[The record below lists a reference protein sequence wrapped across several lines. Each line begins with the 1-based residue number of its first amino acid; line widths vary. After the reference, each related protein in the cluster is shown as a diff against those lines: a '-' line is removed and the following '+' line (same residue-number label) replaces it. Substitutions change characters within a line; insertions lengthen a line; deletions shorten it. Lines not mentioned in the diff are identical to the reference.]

1 MSTYFAQIIATAES
15 APAGPSNVGLGSV
28 VLTIAIGVFLV
39 WVGYVVSNSRRRT
52 RPPEKPGPNQEFFMD
67 NAGLENDRL
76 TRVLTAAVVAA
87 GVLAIVLPIYF
98 VNETSRQ
105 EAAADD
111 VVEEYLHFGEE
122 WWQKF
127 ECTSCHG
134 PDGGG
139 GAADIAESR
148 SGLIASWSAPAINDV
163 FLRYDEDEVRHWIIN
178 GRAGSPMPAN
188 GLDGGGAMTVQEIDQ
203 VVDYLKSL
211 QISQMDS
218 FAKADEAVVTALER
232 MRNAAST
239 IETRILVEETR
250 LNDIVDGVM
259 QFDRIADLPEFVD
272 DVLSAPSSCTKESAS
287 LVGRI
292 CANDAPDADR
302 DGLADDAESALEGL
316 AQLAFRAVTSRTVDT
331 NTLEVST
338 QTDPQFDLTFS
349 PTSGFSMTD
358 AAGSPIA
365 DLDAAEAFIS
375 HLDAKHLEL
384 SLLAARNDQF
394 AQPVIDG
401 IAYLEEALAEAA
413 WEVDFGA
420 VAAATGLSEI
430 DATRAVG
437 LFNAYCARC
446 HTAGYSAGVE
456 FEQQPGSGAWAPSL
470 LDGRTLVQFPDEMD
484 HIDFIIEGAEAS
496 AEYGANGISGV
507 GGMPA
512 FGAVLSLE
520 DIELIVKY
528 ERSM

>member
-1 MSTYFAQIIATAES
+1 MSTFIAQIIATAES
-15 APAGPSNVGLGSV
+15 APVGPSNVGLGSV
-28 VLTIAIGVFLV
+28 VLTIAVGIFLI
-39 WVGYVVSNSRRRT
+39 WVGYAVINSRRKT
-52 RPPEKPGPNQEFFMD
+52 RPPDNPAPNQEFFMD

-87 GVLAIVLPIYF
+87 AVLAIVLPIYF

-105 EAAADD
+105 EAAA
-111 VVEEYLHFGEE
+111 EEIHEDYLHFGEE
-122 WWQKF
+122 WWHKF
-127 ECTSCHG
+127 ECTACHG

-148 SGLIASWSAPAINDV
+148 SGLNASWSAPAINDV
-163 FLRYDEDEVRHWIIN
+163 FLRYDEDEVRHWIVN

-203 VVDYLKSL
+203 VVDYLRSL
-211 QISQMDS
+211 QLSQMDA
-218 FAKADEAVVTALER
+218 FAQADSAVLTALDR
-232 MRNAAST
+232 MFNAETT
-239 IETRILVEETR
+239 IAARIIVEENR
-250 LNDIVDGVM
+250 LKDILDGPL
-259 QFDRIADLPEFVD
+259 QFDRIADVPDFVD
-272 DVLSAPSSCTKESAS
+272 DLLSAPSSCTKESAN

-292 CANDAPDADR
+292 CAADAPDADR
-302 DGLADDAESALEGL
+302 DGLADDAEAALQGL

-331 NTLEVST
+331 ATLEVAT
-338 QTDPQFDLTFS
+338 QTDPEFDLTFS

-358 AAGSPIA
+358 AAGSPVA

-384 SLLAARNDQF
+384 SLLSARNDQF

-401 IAYLEEALAEAA
+401 IVFLETALAEAA
-413 WEVDFGA
+413 WEVDFAA
-420 VAAATGLSEI
+420 VAEATGLTEL

-446 HTAGYSAGVE
+446 HTAGYSAGIE
-456 FEQQPGSGAWAPSL
+456 FEQEPGSGAWAPSL
-470 LDGRTLVQFPDEMD
+470 LDGRTVVQFPDEMD

-496 AEYGANGISGV
+496 AEYGVNGISGV
-507 GGMPA
+507 GGMPG
-512 FGAVLSLE
+512 FGAVLSME